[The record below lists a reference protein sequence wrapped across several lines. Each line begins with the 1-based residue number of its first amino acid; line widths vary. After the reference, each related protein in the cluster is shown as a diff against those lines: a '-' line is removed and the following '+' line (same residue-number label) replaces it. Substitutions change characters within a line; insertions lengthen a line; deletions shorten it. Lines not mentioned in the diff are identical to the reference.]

1 LLARSVALGLRY
13 QKMSEPKIGRLVV
26 ASLHQAIAEAIPL
39 KLEFYENW
47 LKPLGLLKEGRVI
60 GAASFSAAL
69 SFLRREDP
77 ADQYHAITRRAGEL
91 AAVWTFEELS
101 WTRKRWLRMLPT
113 RMRMRAGLRLAREI
127 ARAAYPGSRIN
138 FRLTRDGGQV
148 DVKGSVF
155 CQVRERVDR
164 PLCGFY
170 EGVIVQLLELIGI
183 QAEVRLARCRA
194 SGGTTCQIQ
203 LVWETSRSSARAPS
217 VPEKQPD
224 SVVLTE

>member
-1 LLARSVALGLRY
+1 
-13 QKMSEPKIGRLVV
+13 MSEPKIGRLVV

-69 SFLRREDP
+69 SFLRREEPRDT
-77 ADQYHAITRRAGEL
+77 YHQIARRAGEL
-91 AAVWTFEELS
+91 AADWTFDELS
-101 WTRKRWLRMLPT
+101 WTRKRWLRLLPT
-113 RMRMRAGLRLAREI
+113 RMRLRASLRLAREI
-127 ARAAYPGSRIN
+127 ARAAYPGSKIV
-138 FRLTRDGGQV
+138 FRLQRDGGHV
-148 DVKGSVF
+148 EVRGSVF

-170 EGVIVQLLELIGI
+170 EGVIVKLMELTGV

-194 SGGTTCQIQ
+194 AGGNTCQIQ
-203 LVWETSRSSARAPS
+203 LSTA
-217 VPEKQPD
+217 
-224 SVVLTE
+224 

>member
-1 LLARSVALGLRY
+1 
-13 QKMSEPKIGRLVV
+13 MSEPKIGRLVV

-77 ADQYHAITRRAGEL
+77 PTRYHEITRRAGEL
-91 AAVWTFEELS
+91 AAVWTFDELS

-113 RMRMRAGLRLAREI
+113 RLRLRAALRLAREI
-127 ARAAYPGSRIN
+127 ARAAYPGSKIV
-138 FRLTRDGGQV
+138 FRVNRDGGQV
-148 DVKGSVF
+148 EVRGSVF

-170 EGVIVQLLELIGI
+170 EGVIVKLLELIGT

-203 LVWETSRSSARAPS
+203 LVWDSSRAAAPVLPEERA
-217 VPEKQPD
+217 D
-224 SVVLTE
+224 RIALTK

>member
-1 LLARSVALGLRY
+1 
-13 QKMSEPKIGRLVV
+13 MSEPKIGRLVV

-77 ADQYHAITRRAGEL
+77 ATRYHDITRRAGEL

-113 RMRMRAGLRLAREI
+113 RMRLRAALRLAREI
-127 ARAAYPGSRIN
+127 ARAAYPGSRIG
-138 FRLTRDGGQV
+138 FRVNRDGGQV
-148 DVKGSVF
+148 EVRGSVF

-170 EGVIVQLLELIGI
+170 EGVIVKLMELIGM
-183 QAEVRLARCRA
+183 QAEVKLARCRA
-194 SGGTTCQIQ
+194 SGGPTCQIQ
-203 LVWETSRSSARAPS
+203 LVWDSSRAAAPV
-217 VPEKQPD
+217 VPEKPAG

>member
-1 LLARSVALGLRY
+1 
-13 QKMSEPKIGRLVV
+13 MSEPKIGRLVV

-77 ADQYHAITRRAGEL
+77 PGLYHDITRRAGAL

-101 WTRKRWLRMLPT
+101 WTRKRWLRLLPT
-113 RMRMRAGLRLAREI
+113 RMRLRAALRLAREI

-138 FRLTRDGGQV
+138 FRITRDGGQV
-148 DVKGSVF
+148 EVKGSVF

-170 EGVIVQLLELIGI
+170 EGVIVQLMELIGM

-194 SGGTTCQIQ
+194 SGGASCQIQ
-203 LVWETSRSSARAPS
+203 LVWENPSRAAASESS
-217 VPEKQPD
+217 VPEKQAD

>member
-1 LLARSVALGLRY
+1 
-13 QKMSEPKIGRLVV
+13 MSEPKIGRLVV

-77 ADQYHAITRRAGEL
+77 ADRYHEITRRAGEL
-91 AAVWTFEELS
+91 AAVWTYEELG

-113 RMRMRAGLRLAREI
+113 RMRMRAALRLAREI
-127 ARAAYPGSRIN
+127 ARAAYPGSRIG
-138 FRLTRDGGQV
+138 FRINRDGGQV
-148 DVKGSVF
+148 EVRGSVF

-170 EGVIVQLLELIGI
+170 EGVIVKLMELIGI
-183 QAEVRLARCRA
+183 GAEVRLARCRA
-194 SGGTTCQIQ
+194 SGGAATCQIQ
-203 LVWETSRSSARAPS
+203 LVWDSSRAPAP
-217 VPEKQPD
+217 VAEKRTD